1 MEGLVIEAIPIERNP
16 KNKMALLCKL
26 NMASSFG
33 LACSRLSSD
42 SGDDARVNFVDP
54 TISAEPRK
62 GYFWLCNL
70 LFDLLRNKRGTESLF
85 QGIKTREGREGNRKG
100 SGRVQK
106 NA

>member
-1 MEGLVIEAIPIERNP
+1 
-16 KNKMALLCKL
+16 MALLSKL
-26 NMASSFG
+26 KMAFSFG

-70 LFDLLRNKRGTESLF
+70 LFDHLRNKRGTDNLF